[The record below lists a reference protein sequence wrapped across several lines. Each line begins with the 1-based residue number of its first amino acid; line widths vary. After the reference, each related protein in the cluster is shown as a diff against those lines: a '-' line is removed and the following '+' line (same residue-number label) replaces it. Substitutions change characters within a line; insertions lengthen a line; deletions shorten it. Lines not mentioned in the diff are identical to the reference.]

1 MPRINPPTAEQLAPT
16 AARMLDQFEQSAGM
30 KPNIL
35 RTMAHSP
42 AALEAFMSF
51 HQALHDTAIA
61 ASLREQIALAV
72 SGANGCDYCA
82 AAHTAAARAQ
92 GVDEP
97 ETRRNLAGESDD
109 PTTRAAVQF
118 ARTVVQKRGWVDDED
133 LRAVRDAGY
142 DDQQIVEIIA
152 VVALFLFTTY
162 FNHIA
167 QPEVD
172 FPPVELPAEA
182 AQR

>member
-1 MPRINPPTAEQLAPT
+1 VPRINPPTAEQLDPK
-16 AARMLDQFEQSAGM
+16 AAEMLDQFEKSAGM

-35 RTMAHSP
+35 RTIAHSP
-42 AALEAFMSF
+42 AALQAFMSF
-51 HQALHDTAIA
+51 HQALNNTSIA
-61 ASLREQIALAV
+61 APLREQVALAV

-82 AAHTAAARAQ
+82 AAHTAAARSQ
-92 GVDEP
+92 GVTQD
-97 ETRRNLAGESDD
+97 ETRRNLAGRSDD
-109 PTTRAAVQF
+109 PTTHAAVEF
-118 ARTVVQKRGWVDDED
+118 ARTIVRKRGWIDDQD
-133 LRAVRDAGY
+133 LQAVRDAGY

-152 VVALFLFTTY
+152 VVGLFMFTTY

-182 AQR
+182 ANA